1 MKKWLIGGILIASF
15 LTGCLMWH
23 NIDKWFNKDIDVFM
37 PETITKPL
45 VSFAGWHH
53 IAGCCA
59 PKLPGANDSRII

>member
-1 MKKWLIGGILIASF
+1 MTNG
-15 LTGCLMWH
+15 LTKISM
-23 NIDKWFNKDIDVFM
+23 FFM